1 MTTYQIDHIDQ
12 KILSFLVKNAR
23 MPFLEIAR
31 ECGVSGAAIH
41 QRVKKMESMGII
53 TGSTLLVKPQALGL
67 NVCAFVGVSLSQA
80 NSYPQVVEA
89 LKEMSEVVE
98 CHFITGNHALLL
110 KIYCFN
116 HDHLMEILVNTIQNI
131 PSVMKT
137 ETWVSLDQA
146 IERQVWVK
154 DYPNA
159 SPSRKIA
166 CAIAR
171 SSGVVILILPPRP
184 SHSEILCPRYST
196 TEASSVKRGL

>member
-116 HDHLMEILVNTIQNI
+116 HDRLMEILVNTIQNI

-159 SPSRKIA
+159 SPRAK
-166 CAIAR
+166 
-171 SSGVVILILPPRP
+171 
-184 SHSEILCPRYST
+184 
-196 TEASSVKRGL
+196 

>member
-1 MTTYQIDHIDQ
+1 MTTYQIDRIDQ

-53 TGSTLLVKPQALGL
+53 TGSTLLVKPKALGL

-89 LKEMSEVVE
+89 LKKMSEVVE
-98 CHFITGNHALLL
+98 CHFVTGNHALLL

-131 PSVMKT
+131 PSVAKT
-137 ETWVSLDQA
+137 ETLVSLDQA
-146 IERQVWVK
+146 IERQVWVE

-159 SPSRKIA
+159 SSPEK
-166 CAIAR
+166 
-171 SSGVVILILPPRP
+171 
-184 SHSEILCPRYST
+184 
-196 TEASSVKRGL
+196 